1 MGHPHPFPR
10 LKKSR
15 SCLLLGQQRDVREH
29 NPPALGQ
36 ANPGLALPAP
46 CDPSLD
52 LPLEGQRDAGKV
64 FTKGDY
70 IEASDR
76 SRQINRRTSFAKGLD
91 LLNSVKALRRPKTNH
106 MRRSPEHALQGFYIV
121 VDQGLLVA
129 RVEFPEFGDGLRVVD
144 AHLRQ
149 NNFLAGSTDFGIAAL
164 TVIMGSF
171 TTWLMRSF
179 IATLHSR

>member
-29 NPPALGQ
+29 NTPAFRQ
-36 ANPGLALPAP
+36 SNPGLALPSTRG
-46 CDPSLD
+46 PSVD
-52 LPLEGQRDAGKV
+52 LPLEGQRYTGKV
-64 FTKGDY
+64 FPKGDN

-76 SRQINRRTSFAKGLD
+76 SRQINRRTSFAKGLNLVD
-91 LLNSVKALRRPKTNH
+91 PIKALRRPKTNH

-121 VDQGLLVA
+121 IDQGLLVA